1 MKKYVLIGLLVIVS
15 TSLFSCQQNTKELKE
30 NLSGYWEIQKVTTL
44 EGETKEF
51 KISTVIDYITVEGNT
66 GKRTKVSPQLDGS
79 FKNNGATESFTI
91 DGSSGELVLRYQNP
105 ESMWVEKVKDA
116 TKEKLRIV
124 NKQGKEY
131 SYKRFE
137 KFNFIKHQ

>member
-1 MKKYVLIGLLVIVS
+1 MKKYVISSLLLVIF

-30 NLSGYWEIQKVTTL
+30 NLSGYWEIKKVTTL
-44 EGETKEF
+44 QGEVKEF
-51 KISTVIDYITVEGNT
+51 KISTVIDYITVAGNS
-66 GKRTKVSPQLDGS
+66 GKRTKVRPQLDGS

-91 DGSSGELVLRYQNP
+91 DGSSGELILRYQNP

-116 TKEKLRIV
+116 TKNKLRIV

-137 KFNFIKHQ
+137 KFNFN

>member
-1 MKKYVLIGLLVIVS
+1 MKKYVISSLLLVIF

-30 NLSGYWEIQKVTTL
+30 NLSGYWEIKKVTTL
-44 EGETKEF
+44 QGEVKEF
-51 KISTVIDYITVEGNT
+51 KISTVIDYITVAGNS

-91 DGSSGELVLRYQNP
+91 DGSSGELILRYQNP

-131 SYKRFE
+131 IYKRFE
-137 KFNFIKHQ
+137 KFNF

>member
-1 MKKYVLIGLLVIVS
+1 MKKYVISSLLLVIF

-30 NLSGYWEIQKVTTL
+30 NLSGYWEIKKVTTL
-44 EGETKEF
+44 QGEVKEF
-51 KISTVIDYITVEGNT
+51 KISTVIDYITVAENS

-79 FKNNGATESFTI
+79 FKNNGATESFTL
-91 DGSSGELVLRYQNP
+91 DGSSGELILRYQNP
-105 ESMWVEKVKDA
+105 ESMWVEKVTHA
-116 TKEKLRIV
+116 TKNKLRIV

-137 KFNFIKHQ
+137 KFNFN

>member
-1 MKKYVLIGLLVIVS
+1 MKKYVISSLLVMVF

-30 NLSGYWEIQKVTTL
+30 NLSGYWEIKKVTTL

-51 KISTVIDYITVEGNT
+51 KISTIVDYITVDGNL

-105 ESMWVEKVKDA
+105 ESIWVEKVKYA

-131 SYKRFE
+131 IYKRFE
-137 KFNFIKHQ
+137 KFNFN

>member
-1 MKKYVLIGLLVIVS
+1 MKKYVIRSLLLVVF

-30 NLSGYWEIQKVTTL
+30 NLSGYWEIKKVTTL
-44 EGETKEF
+44 QGEVKEF
-51 KISTVIDYITVEGNT
+51 KISTVIDYITVAGNS

-79 FKNNGATESFTI
+79 FKNNGATESFTL
-91 DGSSGELVLRYQNP
+91 DGSSGELILRYQNP
-105 ESMWVEKVKDA
+105 ESMWVEKVTHA
-116 TKEKLRIV
+116 TKNKLRIV

-137 KFNFIKHQ
+137 KFNFN

>member
-1 MKKYVLIGLLVIVS
+1 MKKYVISSLLLVIF
-15 TSLFSCQQNTKELKE
+15 TSLFSCEQNTKELKE
-30 NLSGYWEIQKVTTL
+30 NLSGYWEIKKVTTL
-44 EGETKEF
+44 QGEVKEF
-51 KISTVIDYITVEGNT
+51 KISTVIDYITVAGNS

-91 DGSSGELVLRYQNP
+91 DGSSGELILRYQNP

-116 TKEKLRIV
+116 TKNKLRIV

-137 KFNFIKHQ
+137 KFNFN

>member
-1 MKKYVLIGLLVIVS
+1 MKKYVISSLLLVIF

-30 NLSGYWEIQKVTTL
+30 NLSGYWEIKKVTTL
-44 EGETKEF
+44 QGEVKEF
-51 KISTVIDYITVEGNT
+51 KISTVIDYITVAGNS

-91 DGSSGELVLRYQNP
+91 DGSSGELILRYQNP
-105 ESMWVEKVKDA
+105 ESMWVEKVTHA
-116 TKEKLRIV
+116 TKNKLRIV

-137 KFNFIKHQ
+137 KFNFN

>member
-1 MKKYVLIGLLVIVS
+1 MKKYVISSLLLVIF

-30 NLSGYWEIQKVTTL
+30 NLSGYWEIKKVTTL
-44 EGETKEF
+44 QGEVKEF
-51 KISTVIDYITVEGNT
+51 KISTVIDYITVAGNS
-66 GKRTKVSPQLDGS
+66 GKRTKVNPQLDGS

-91 DGSSGELVLRYQNP
+91 DGSSGELILRYQNP

-116 TKEKLRIV
+116 TKNKLRIV

-137 KFNFIKHQ
+137 KFNFN

>member
-1 MKKYVLIGLLVIVS
+1 MKKYVISSLLLVIF

-30 NLSGYWEIQKVTTL
+30 NLSGYWEIKKVTTL
-44 EGETKEF
+44 QGEVKEF
-51 KISTVIDYITVEGNT
+51 KISTVIDYITVAGNS

-79 FKNNGATESFTI
+79 FKNNGATESFTL
-91 DGSSGELVLRYQNP
+91 DGSSGELILRYQNP
-105 ESMWVEKVKDA
+105 ESMWVEKVTHA
-116 TKEKLRIV
+116 TKNKLRIV

-137 KFNFIKHQ
+137 KFNFN

>member
-1 MKKYVLIGLLVIVS
+1 MKKYVISSLLLVIF

-30 NLSGYWEIQKVTTL
+30 NLSGYWEIKKVTTL
-44 EGETKEF
+44 QGEVKEF
-51 KISTVIDYITVEGNT
+51 KISTVIDYITVAGNS

-91 DGSSGELVLRYQNP
+91 DGSSGELILRYQNP

-116 TKEKLRIV
+116 TKNKLRIV

-137 KFNFIKHQ
+137 KFNFN

>member
-1 MKKYVLIGLLVIVS
+1 MKKYVISSLLLVIF

-30 NLSGYWEIQKVTTL
+30 NLSGYWEIKKVTTL
-44 EGETKEF
+44 QGEVKEF
-51 KISTVIDYITVEGNT
+51 KISTVIDYITVEGNS

-91 DGSSGELVLRYQNP
+91 DGSSGELILRYQNP
-105 ESMWVEKVKDA
+105 ENMWVEKVTHA
-116 TKEKLRIV
+116 TKNKLRIV

-137 KFNFIKHQ
+137 KFNLN

>member
-1 MKKYVLIGLLVIVS
+1 MKKYVISSLLLVIF

-30 NLSGYWEIQKVTTL
+30 NLSGYWEIKKVTTL
-44 EGETKEF
+44 QGEVKEF
-51 KISTVIDYITVEGNT
+51 KISTVIDYITVEGNS

-105 ESMWVEKVKDA
+105 ESIWVEKVKDA

-131 SYKRFE
+131 IYKRFE
-137 KFNFIKHQ
+137 KFNFN

>member
-1 MKKYVLIGLLVIVS
+1 MKKYVISSLLLVIF

-30 NLSGYWEIQKVTTL
+30 NLSGYWEIKKVTTL

-51 KISTVIDYITVEGNT
+51 KISTIVDYITVDGNL

-105 ESMWVEKVKDA
+105 ESIWVEKVKCA

-131 SYKRFE
+131 IYKRFE
-137 KFNFIKHQ
+137 KFNFN

>member
-1 MKKYVLIGLLVIVS
+1 MKKYVLNGLFLIIS
-15 TSLFSCQQNTKELKE
+15 ISLFSCQQNTKELKE
-30 NLSGYWEIQKVTTL
+30 NLSGYWEIEKVTTL

-51 KISTVIDYITVEGNT
+51 KISTIVDYIIVDVNF

-79 FKNNGATESFTI
+79 FKNNGATETFTI

-105 ESMWVEKVKDA
+105 ESIWVEKVKEA

-131 SYKRFE
+131 IYKRFE
-137 KFNFIKHQ
+137 KFNFK

>member
-1 MKKYVLIGLLVIVS
+1 MKKYVLNGLFLIIS
-15 TSLFSCQQNTKELKE
+15 ISLFSCQQNTKELKE
-30 NLSGYWEIQKVTTL
+30 NLSGYWEIEKVTTL

-51 KISTVIDYITVEGNT
+51 KISTIVDYIIVDGNL

-79 FKNNGATESFTI
+79 FKNNGATETFTL
-91 DGSSGELVLRYQNP
+91 DRSSGELVLRYQNP
-105 ESMWVEKVKDA
+105 ESIWVEKVKEA

-131 SYKRFE
+131 IYKRFE
-137 KFNFIKHQ
+137 KFNFK

>member
-1 MKKYVLIGLLVIVS
+1 MKKYVISSLKLVIF

-30 NLSGYWEIQKVTTL
+30 NLSGYWEIKKVTTL
-44 EGETKEF
+44 QGEVKEF
-51 KISTVIDYITVEGNT
+51 KISTVIDYITVAGNS

-79 FKNNGATESFTI
+79 FKNNGATESFTL
-91 DGSSGELVLRYQNP
+91 DGSSGELILRYQNP
-105 ESMWVEKVKDA
+105 ESMWVEKVTHA
-116 TKEKLRIV
+116 TKNKLRIV

-137 KFNFIKHQ
+137 KFNFN

>member
-1 MKKYVLIGLLVIVS
+1 MKKYVISSLLLVIF

-30 NLSGYWEIQKVTTL
+30 NLSGYWEIKKVTTL
-44 EGETKEF
+44 QGEVKEF
-51 KISTVIDYITVEGNT
+51 KISTVIDYITVAGNS

-79 FKNNGATESFTI
+79 FKNNGATESFTL
-91 DGSSGELVLRYQNP
+91 DGSSGELILRYQNP

-116 TKEKLRIV
+116 TKNKLRIV

-137 KFNFIKHQ
+137 KFNFN

>member
-1 MKKYVLIGLLVIVS
+1 MKKYVISSLLLVIF

-30 NLSGYWEIQKVTTL
+30 NLSGYWEIKKVTTL
-44 EGETKEF
+44 QGEVKEF
-51 KISTVIDYITVEGNT
+51 KISTVIDYIIVEGNS

-91 DGSSGELVLRYQNP
+91 DGSSGELILRYQNP

-116 TKEKLRIV
+116 TKNKLRIV

-137 KFNFIKHQ
+137 KFNFN

>member
-15 TSLFSCQQNTKELKE
+15 SSLFSCQKNTKELKE

-51 KISTVIDYITVEGNT
+51 KISTVIDYITVEGNS

-105 ESMWVEKVKDA
+105 ESIWVEKVKDA

-131 SYKRFE
+131 IYKRFE
-137 KFNFIKHQ
+137 KFNFN

>member
-1 MKKYVLIGLLVIVS
+1 MKKYVISSLLLVIF

-30 NLSGYWEIQKVTTL
+30 NLSGYWEIKKVTTL
-44 EGETKEF
+44 QGEVKEF
-51 KISTVIDYITVEGNT
+51 KISTVIDYITVEGNS

-91 DGSSGELVLRYQNP
+91 DGSSGELILRYQNP
-105 ESMWVEKVKDA
+105 ENMWVEKVTHA
-116 TKEKLRIV
+116 TKNKLRIV

-137 KFNFIKHQ
+137 KFNFN